1 MPNSDKVT
9 VKEHHSLL
17 LGAYSPETVSFCLSG
32 LGLRILPRAYTL
44 MTLSACLAERSEAL
58 QGLPSSVS
66 KEVARE
72 MIQWLTVLSAHP
84 EDLRLVPSTHIRQI
98 TAHCSS
104 SESNTFFWPPPPPAH
119 MWHTL
124 TQTHKQI
131 QIFKAIKI
139 VNFTKLCFIKFT
151 FILKTLQIRIT
162 IPWHHDCI
170 FVVVLAR
177 VSKEMT
183 SFCNIKTVNVL

>member
-1 MPNSDKVT
+1 M
-9 VKEHHSLL
+9 LL
-17 LGAYSPETVSFCLSG
+17 RAYSSEKVSFCLSV
-32 LGLRILPRAYTL
+32 LGLRISPRAYTL

-66 KEVARE
+66 MEVAGE
-72 MIQWLTVLSAHP
+72 TIPWLRVLSAHP
-84 EDLRLVPSTHIRQI
+84 EDLRLVPRTHIRQI
-98 TAHCSS
+98 TTHVAAVNPIPFSGLLH
-104 SESNTFFWPPPPPAH
+104 H
-119 MWHTL
+119 LHTCGIHSHR
-124 TQTHKQI
+124 THINRYK

-139 VNFTKLCFIKFT
+139 VNFLKLCFIKFT

-162 IPWHHDCI
+162 IPWHHDYI

-183 SFCNIKTVNVL
+183 SFCKIKTECFVMNGVS

>member
-1 MPNSDKVT
+1 
-9 VKEHHSLL
+9 
-17 LGAYSPETVSFCLSG
+17 
-32 LGLRILPRAYTL
+32 
-44 MTLSACLAERSEAL
+44 MTLSACLAERSEAFR
-58 QGLPSSVS
+58 GLPYSVS
-66 KEVARE
+66 KEVAGE
-72 MIQWLTVLSAHP
+72 MIQWLRVLSAHP

-98 TAHCSS
+98 IAHCRS

-124 TQTHKQI
+124 NADTH
-131 QIFKAIKI
+131 IFKEIKI
-139 VNFTKLCFIKFT
+139 VNFSKLCFIKFT
-151 FILKTLQIRIT
+151 FILKTLQIRII

-183 SFCNIKTVNVL
+183 IFAK